1 MISILQSQWFSDF
14 FNLKKK
20 KKNKQI
26 SRIEETNILIENPKA
41 QNKNESNLNLF
52 NKKNKNKKNISYLD
66 LKNGKKKYRSRFR
79 RWRMYGLVVS
89 FCVLV
94 VSAV

>member
-20 KKNKQI
+20 TKNKNKTKQKQI

-41 QNKNESNLNLF
+41 Q
-52 NKKNKNKKNISYLD
+52 KKSKYLK
-66 LKNGKKKYRSRFR
+66 LRKQKF
-79 RWRMYGLVVS
+79 W
-89 FCVLV
+89 
-94 VSAV
+94 